1 MPAPS
6 FFRTAQLMRGL
17 LFGVVGLLILAVA
30 AFEVTHRLEFLE
42 VAQAVDGQVER
53 LNAGGS
59 HPQVA
64 FTTATGQRVS
74 YPQGGM
80 IFGYE
85 PGQPVRVLYDP
96 ARLRLEPVLDTFG
109 ALWGM
114 TVVWVLLGLA
124 FVGACVRGL
133 LRRR

>member
-1 MPAPS
+1 MPDPS
-6 FFRTAQLMRGL
+6 LSRTAQVMRGL
-17 LFGVVGLLILAVA
+17 LFGAVGLLILAVA
-30 AFEVTHRLEFLE
+30 AFEVTHRLEFLQI
-42 VAQAVDGQVER
+42 AQAVDGQVER

-59 HPQVA
+59 HPQIA

-96 ARLRLEPVLDTFG
+96 A
-109 ALWGM
+109 
-114 TVVWVLLGLA
+114 
-124 FVGACVRGL
+124 
-133 LRRR
+133 

>member
-1 MPAPS
+1 MPWP
-6 FFRTAQLMRGL
+6 L
-17 LFGVVGLLILAVA
+17 
-30 AFEVTHRLEFLE
+30 EVTHRLEFLE

-64 FTTATGQRVS
+64 FTTATGQRIS

-109 ALWGM
+109 ALWE
-114 TVVWVLLGLA
+114 
-124 FVGACVRGL
+124 
-133 LRRR
+133 

>member
-1 MPAPS
+1 MPDPS
-6 FFRTAQLMRGL
+6 FFRPAPIMRGL
-17 LFGVVGLLILAVA
+17 LFAAVGLLILAVA
-30 AFEVTHRLEFLE
+30 AFEVTHRLEFLQ

-96 ARLRLEPVLDTFG
+96 AQPRLEPVLDTFG

>member
-1 MPAPS
+1 
-6 FFRTAQLMRGL
+6 MRGL
-17 LFGVVGLLILAVA
+17 LFGAVGLLSLAVGA
-30 AFEVTHRLEFLE
+30 LEVTHRLEFLE

-64 FTTATGQRVS
+64 FTTATGQRIS